1 MANSCTGELM
11 VTEQNALTMALKF
24 ILKNFKNVTF
34 SQLEKEYGLSRRTLY
49 RILDSGSAPRCY
61 DAYMR
66 VCVHIINEKRRAA
79 LTVGNQTLCDDIDLL
94 LRDMMLVHY
103 GEPTDEEIRRFVL
116 KKKYGVS

>member
-1 MANSCTGELM
+1 MANSYKGELR
-11 VTEQNALTMALKF
+11 VSGQNALAMALKF

-34 SQLEKEYGLSRRTLY
+34 SVLEKEHGLSRRTLY
-49 RILDSGSAPRCY
+49 RIQDGGPAPRCY
-61 DAYMR
+61 DTYMR

-79 LTVGNQTLCDDIDLL
+79 LTIGNQKLCDDIDLL

-103 GEPTDEEIRRFVL
+103 GEPTDEEIRRFEL